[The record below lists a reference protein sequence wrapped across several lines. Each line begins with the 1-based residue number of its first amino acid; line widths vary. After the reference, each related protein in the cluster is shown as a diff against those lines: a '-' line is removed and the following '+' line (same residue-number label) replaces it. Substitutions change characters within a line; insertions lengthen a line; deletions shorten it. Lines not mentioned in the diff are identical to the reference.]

1 MKITEEQ
8 LKQIQAQVKVRSQ
21 LVNDIGAVEAQK
33 HELLHALNNVMEK
46 TKETADKLE
55 EEYGKI
61 NINLEDGSY
70 EAVEEKELEQLVAQ
84 QSVKAGLISDIGA
97 VEARKHELLHA
108 FAEVVTKSKEL
119 NETLEE
125 KYGKI
130 TVNLEDGSYEEIVEE
145 DGQAD

>member
-1 MKITEEQ
+1 MSKKI
-8 LKQIQAQVKVRSQ
+8 
-21 LVNDIGAVEAQK
+21 
-33 HELLHALNNVMEK
+33 
-46 TKETADKLE
+46 
-55 EEYGKI
+55 
-61 NINLEDGSY
+61 
-70 EAVEEKELEQLVAQ
+70 EEKELEQLTAQ
-84 QSVKAGLISDIGA
+84 QSVKASLLSDIGV

-108 FAEVVTKSKEL
+108 FAEVVEKSKEL

>member
-1 MKITEEQ
+1 MSKKEMKITEEQ
-8 LKQIQAQVKVRSQ
+8 LKRIQAQVKVRSQ

-70 EAVEEKELEQLVAQ
+70 EEVVVEEEKEEVEEK
-84 QSVKAGLISDIGA
+84 
-97 VEARKHELLHA
+97 
-108 FAEVVTKSKEL
+108 
-119 NETLEE
+119 
-125 KYGKI
+125 
-130 TVNLEDGSYEEIVEE
+130 
-145 DGQAD
+145 

>member
-1 MKITEEQ
+1 MSNKI
-8 LKQIQAQVKVRSQ
+8 
-21 LVNDIGAVEAQK
+21 
-33 HELLHALNNVMEK
+33 
-46 TKETADKLE
+46 
-55 EEYGKI
+55 
-61 NINLEDGSY
+61 
-70 EAVEEKELEQLVAQ
+70 EEKELEQLTAQ
-84 QSVKAGLISDIGA
+84 QSVKASLLSDIGA

-108 FAEVVTKSKEL
+108 FAEVVEKSKEL